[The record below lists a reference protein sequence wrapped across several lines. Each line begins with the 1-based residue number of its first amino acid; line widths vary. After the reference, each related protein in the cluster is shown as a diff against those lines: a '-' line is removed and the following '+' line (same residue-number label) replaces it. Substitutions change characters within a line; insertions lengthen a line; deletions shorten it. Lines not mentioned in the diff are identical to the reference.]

1 MSDKKILMVA
11 SPGGHFVQLSL
22 IAEALSNYCN
32 NFIIVGIYE
41 SKPSFIKGDTYR
53 QVSDFSRD
61 NPAVLFKSIKQAW
74 LLLREYK
81 PDLVITTGAAPGFV
95 FIAMSKIL
103 GIKAAWVDSI
113 ANSRK
118 LSLSGRLAKLLGVY
132 VLTQWQN
139 VASNSSVLYKGRVI

>member
-22 IAEALSNYCN
+22 ITEALSTYCN

-41 SKPSFIKGDTYR
+41 RKPTFIKGDTYF
-53 QVSDFSRD
+53 QVSDFNRD
-61 NPAVLFKSIKQAW
+61 NPTVLFRSIRQAW
-74 LLLREYK
+74 LLLREHK

-95 FIAMSKIL
+95 FTAISKLL
-103 GIKAAWVDSI
+103 GIKAVWVDSI

-118 LSLSGRLAKLLGVY
+118 LSLSGRFAKLLGVH

-139 VASNSSVLYKGRVI
+139 VARDFGVLYKGRVI

>member
-1 MSDKKILMVA
+1 MVA

-41 SKPSFIKGDTYR
+41 SKPSFIKGGTYC

-61 NPAVLFKSIKQAW
+61 KPIVLFRSLKQAW
-74 LLLREYK
+74 LLLREHK

-95 FIAMSKIL
+95 FTAISKIL
-103 GIKAAWVDSI
+103 GIKAVWVDSI

-118 LSLSGRLAKLLGVY
+118 LSLSGRFAKLLGVY
-132 VLTQWQN
+132 VLTQWEN
-139 VASNSSVLYKGRVI
+139 VASDFGVLYKGRVI